1 MFCWAKASQSGN
13 NLRELDDKISWELQ
27 KRKEKQKK
35 KRIGIMVSVNK
46 IDFQQTY
53 CFLIV
58 EDAALRMLCQRRHCQ
73 NKLRVLLLAV
83 LDVF

>member
-1 MFCWAKASQSGN
+1 
-13 NLRELDDKISWELQ
+13 
-27 KRKEKQKK
+27 
-35 KRIGIMVSVNK
+35 MVSVNK

-83 LDVF
+83 LDVV